1 MKFQTEVHQ
10 SPSWLI
16 GFLCQVIIS
25 GQNPGPGCLWPH
37 AGVLL
42 SYFLDICN
50 PWVNVI
56 ATMMTL
62 WQLSITRPS
71 VWCTARMSRLQESGV
86 SDLFHIIMKKLHHQ
100 LSVIIHN
107 QQNRHHFSCE
117 GDIQPH
123 DCPKGTFFEVK
134 KEMKMRMLE
143 NKNHLTGKQDVWLLS
158 SLCCL
163 PWVRSALR
171 WLRRWGEL
179 SYLLVIVCVCVYT

>member
-1 MKFQTEVHQ
+1 
-10 SPSWLI
+10 
-16 GFLCQVIIS
+16 
-25 GQNPGPGCLWPH
+25 
-37 AGVLL
+37 
-42 SYFLDICN
+42 
-50 PWVNVI
+50 
-56 ATMMTL
+56 
-62 WQLSITRPS
+62 
-71 VWCTARMSRLQESGV
+71 
-86 SDLFHIIMKKLHHQ
+86 MKKLHHQ

-134 KEMKMRMLE
+134 KEMKMMMLE

-179 SYLLVIVCVCVYT
+179 SYLLVIVCVCVCIHKCGIIMHWCHQSLAKMNALNALLIYKFRMKVGFLALCRHQIFNRCWATTALRAKMTILSTL